1 MAGETGFSDTSRA
14 EGGSTDPSPAE
25 GIAAMGAVSG
35 FDTATV
41 DRFHAGA
48 SQFKELAQQGK
59 FAVNEDAMKAF
70 IKVCDRFLE
79 GWENQRQYL
88 KLLTK
93 PAPMGSSEYA
103 RQVAEYNAKVA
114 SGDERAL
121 IPNFELMAVGYQT
134 MREALAIARRNYNEA
149 DSESDVS
156 FKSFKLA

>member
-70 IKVCDRFLE
+70 IKVCDKFLK
-79 GWENQRQYL
+79 GWDHQRRNL
-88 KLLTK
+88 ELLVN
-93 PAPMGSSEYA
+93 PARMGSSDYA
-103 RQVAEYNAKVA
+103 RKVAEYNTKVA
-114 SGDERAL
+114 SGDERSL
-121 IPNFELMAVGYQT
+121 IPNFELMADGYSK
-134 MREALAIARRNYNEA
+134 MREALSIARKNYNEA
-149 DSESDVS
+149 DSEGDLS
-156 FKSFKLA
+156 FNSFKLA